1 MAREHAYY
9 DDDGGAVAGPTGT
22 RTTERFR
29 TIAPG
34 QIISLVV
41 GAAFIVV
48 GVIAMVRAGLDGTLA
63 NPVVEVMGYT
73 HTAWLGIAEVAV
85 GVILVLAGSTA
96 AGRSLSVL
104 MGTLIAIAGALVLA
118 IPEDLPEELGL
129 EEGFGW
135 PLLIAGIV
143 VAVAAAIMPAW
154 RSHTVDTQPVET
166 RGH

>member
-1 MAREHAYY
+1 MDRERIYT
-9 DDDGGAVAGPTGT
+9 DDGEAVVEPTGT

-48 GVIAMVRAGLDGTLA
+48 GVIALVRAGLDGTLDD
-63 NPVVEVMGYT
+63 PVVEVMGYT

-85 GVILVLAGSTA
+85 GVILLLAGSTA
-96 AGRSLSVL
+96 AGRSLSVV
-104 MGTLIAIAGALVLA
+104 MGALVAIAGALVLA

-129 EEGFGW
+129 EKSFGW
-135 PLLIAGIV
+135 PLLISGIV
-143 VAVAAAIMPAW
+143 VAVAAMVVPAW
-154 RSHTVDTQPVET
+154 RSHTVDSRPVDLH
-166 RGH
+166 GH

>member
-1 MAREHAYY
+1 MAERERTYT
-9 DDDGGAVAGPTGT
+9 DDDAMAAPTGT

-29 TIAPG
+29 TVAPG
-34 QIISLVV
+34 QIVSLVV

-48 GVIAMVRAGLDGTLA
+48 GVIAIVRAELDGSLA
-63 NPVVEVMGYT
+63 DPVVEVLGYT

-85 GVILVLAGSTA
+85 GVILLLAGSTV
-96 AGRSLSVL
+96 AGRSLSCPHRA
-104 MGTLIAIAGALVLA
+104 LIAIAGALVLA

-135 PLLIAGIV
+135 PLLISGIV
-143 VAVAAAIMPAW
+143 VAVAAMLMPAW
-154 RSHTVDTQPVET
+154 RSHTVDHQPADM